1 MKAVM
6 YTAKS
11 LILLAITL
19 LVTTLGLAGC
29 ISVPSTVQTQESNTV
44 AASSSPQFS
53 KKHNDLISTDIV
65 SALIQVQELSPLT
78 TTIQYST
85 PRSVFGQLLIEK
97 LRIAGYGL
105 QEVQGDRGAM
115 YVAYQ
120 TRAIDSDT
128 RRITDFV
135 VDVGGISVR
144 REYIIS
150 NNNVVPASLMY
161 ISGSIGLGNIILNEN
176 LFLQQGKGITFESGV
191 ELELPD
197 SSIIAAKS
205 REVGQ
210 NSKTKAVGG
219 RNAIREARNKL
230 LGRSNEE
237 ILLNKA
243 RYKDMQKAL
252 VKFPDDSINMG
263 QKNKFILKRVLE
275 GFEPSTDALFIVSCG
290 GVSGT
295 EAQSADRSARIKEE
309 LVLYSVP
316 VDLIVEEG
324 CIVKDYPDQR
334 IESRLSV
341 LIHRRID
348 ESRAIASNKTPLE
361 FPSKPLA
368 MTIPYGAGGATDYQ
382 ARIVTMVASDPEY
395 LSQPILIVNKP
406 GEGGRSGWSWFAE
419 TATNTGYDI
428 ASYNVP
434 HFIAQSIKFKTP
446 YNIDTLEP
454 IANWGADPAVL
465 VVPVNSP
472 FKSVADLIRYARKNP
487 GKLTVSGAGKF
498 VGHHIA
504 LLQLEKA
511 AGIKTDYISDKG
523 GAAALE
529 QVVLSEVQAGFN
541 NMSDAFRR
549 QSEIRI
555 LAIAD
560 LDRNPVLP
568 SISTF
573 KELGL
578 DIDDSSVNYRG
589 LMVPKGTPQS
599 VIDHLSS
606 VALKM
611 FDDETVVGRMK
622 EGGAPLRVMDRENV
636 KSMWSE
642 RQAYLTQLLRGL

>member
-1 MKAVM
+1 MIYKAKVLM
-6 YTAKS
+6 
-11 LILLAITL
+11 LLAITI
-19 LVTTLGLAGC
+19 GMAGC
-29 ISVPSTVQTQESNTV
+29 ETTPSTVDIQDPNSEAT
-44 AASSSPQFS
+44 SSSSQFTA
-53 KKHNDLISTDIV
+53 KHNELISTDIV

-97 LRIAGYGL
+97 LRVAGYGL
-105 QEVQGDRGAM
+105 QEVQSDSGAM
-115 YVAYQ
+115 YIAYQ
-120 TRAIDSDT
+120 TRSIDSDT

-135 VDVGGISVR
+135 VDLGGISVR
-144 REYIIS
+144 REYIVS

-161 ISGSIGLGNIILNEN
+161 ISGSTGLGNITLNEN

-197 SSIIAAKS
+197 SSIVAAES

-210 NSKTKAVGG
+210 NSETEAVGG
-219 RNAIREARNKL
+219 RNAIREARTKL
-230 LGRSNEE
+230 LGRSNED

-243 RYKDMQKAL
+243 RYKDMQRAL
-252 VKFPDDSINMG
+252 IKFPDDSINVG

-275 GFEPSTDALFIVSCG
+275 GFEPSTDALFVSSCG

-295 EAQSADRSARIKEE
+295 QAQAADRSARVKEE

-316 VDLIVEEG
+316 VDLVVEEG
-324 CIVKDYPDQR
+324 CLVEDYPEQR
-334 IESRLSV
+334 VESRMTV

-348 ESRAIASNKTPLE
+348 ESRAIASSKTPLE

-465 VVPVNSP
+465 VVPLDSP
-472 FKSVADLIRYARKNP
+472 FKSVADLIRYARRNP
-487 GKLTVSGAGKF
+487 GKLSVSGAGKY

-511 AGIKTDYISDKG
+511 AKIKTDYISDKG

-529 QVVLSEVQAGFN
+529 LVVNSEVQAGFN

-549 QSEIRI
+549 RSEVRI

-560 LDRNPVLP
+560 LDRHAVLP
-568 SISTF
+568 SVSTF

-578 DIDDSSVNYRG
+578 EIDDSSVNYRG

-599 VIDHLSS
+599 VIDHLST

-611 FDDETVVGRMK
+611 FDDETVVNRMN
-622 EGGAPLRVMDRENV
+622 EGGAPLRVMNRENV
-636 KSMWSE
+636 LSMWNE
-642 RQAYLTQLLRGL
+642 RQTYLTQLLRGL